1 MLQEIQGF
9 QLSPQQKYLWQLQQT
24 DSHIYQVKG
33 AVSITGNLD
42 IQLLKNAIEIVVN
55 RHEIL
60 RTYYKCLPGM
70 TIPVQII
77 AESGINWQQNYDLSN
92 YTSEAQKEKLQLLF
106 KQFSQQD
113 FNLETEKLLNL
124 SLVTLSIS
132 RYILFI
138 SLPGLSADRETLKN
152 LVREISHIYADKYD
166 DYAEIMQYADLAM
179 WQNELLS
186 AADTEAGREYWTKQD
201 FSALSALQLAIEKE
215 NVSKLEFQPQTH
227 TFSLDAYLV
236 AQIETQHQSVLANF
250 FLACWNILLWRI
262 TGQDNLV
269 IGVATNGRKYQELE
283 SSLGLLSKYLPVKC
297 ELKEDITLAT
307 LLNKL
312 NQTITKNYNHQ
323 EYFSVNTLTDV
334 AANNQILFPISF
346 EYDEIREKY
355 IFENISFAIE
365 HLAACIDNY
374 KIKLA
379 CVHRDNFIDVEIAYN
394 SHYFAV
400 EDIQRLA
407 EQFRTLIESA
417 ISHPEV
423 AISQLQILGNSE
435 IKLLS
440 QLNNTQLTYPIN
452 KCIHDLFAEQ
462 VVKTPDKVAIV
473 FAQQQLTYAELNHH
487 ANQIAH
493 HLQQLGV
500 GAEVLVGLCVER
512 SLDIVL
518 GILGILKAGGAYVP
532 LDPTYPQERLAY
544 MLQNSQPKVL
554 LTKECLIK
562 ELPAHS
568 ATVVCL
574 DADWDLI
581 AQQSRENLQ
590 QTAVAANLAYVIY
603 TSGSTGTPKGVRVT
617 HANLCHYVQAMQTAL
632 GIVATDRYLH
642 TASIAFS
649 SSVRQ
654 LMVSLTKGA
663 TVVIATSEQRK
674 DPLMLLAEIQQQQVT
689 VIDIVPSYWRNC
701 NHLLSSLQPEVRT
714 KLLDNKL
721 RLIVSASEPL
731 LSDICTQW
739 RFGWQ
744 HNAHLINMFG
754 QTETCGIVAVN
765 AIAIS
770 EASLIA
776 IAQDDQIKIVPLGR
790 PIANTQIYILDKYL
804 QPLPMRV
811 AGELYIGGL
820 GIGQGYLHRPDLT
833 AERFIPNPFSTE
845 PGTRLYKTGDLGR
858 YLPDGTVEFIGRS
871 DHQVK
876 IRGFRIELA
885 EIEAVLC
892 QHPSVREA
900 VVAAR
905 EDSGEKRL
913 VAYLVSN
920 DQSLENANFSNCRS
934 FLKERLPDYMMPSS
948 FVMLEALPLTPN
960 GKVNRQ
966 ALPAPEQVRL
976 QTHPQRTPRTPVE
989 EVIAGIW
996 AQILSVGQVNID
1008 DNFFELGGH
1017 SLLATQVVSQLH
1029 AAFQVDLPLRSLFE
1043 SPTVTALAER
1053 IEIALKAGE
1062 QLQLPPIEAVAR
1074 DGVLP
1079 LSFAQ
1084 IRLWFLEQLEPGS
1097 SAYNLSRALQLQ
1109 GVLNITALEQSLNE
1123 IIRRHEV
1130 LRTTFTSV
1138 DEQQVQVINSH
1149 CSIKIPIINLEDLST
1164 EAREVEVEK
1173 LLKQQAQQSFDL
1185 STAPLLNILLLQLAA
1200 QEYVLIFTI
1209 HHIIADGWSAGLIVR
1224 ELAALYESFCTNKPS
1239 PLSELSIQYGDFAVW
1254 QRQWLQ
1260 GEILQQQ
1267 MNYWKQQL
1275 SGSLPILEL
1284 PTDRPRT
1291 AIQTFAG
1298 RKQFFTISLTLTT
1311 ALKTLSQQE
1320 GVTLFMTLL
1329 AAFKTL
1335 LYRYTGQEDILV
1347 GSPIAN
1353 RNRRE
1358 IEELIG
1364 CFVNTIVLRTN
1375 LAGNLSFRE
1384 LLKRVREVTLG
1395 AYSHQDLPFEQLVEE
1410 LQPERNLSHTPLFQ
1424 VMFALQNAP
1433 IAELKLPGLS
1443 INVEEVDT
1451 ETSRFDLTLF
1461 LTETNQGLMGVF
1473 EYNTDLFDADTITRI
1488 QRHFQILLEG
1498 IIAHPEQDLSNLPI
1512 LTKPE
1517 LQQLLIAQNDT
1528 QTDYPSV
1535 CIHQLFEAQVE
1546 QTPDAVAVVFENQQL
1561 TYRELNQ
1568 RANQL
1573 AHYLQKLGVG
1583 AEILVGIC
1591 VERSLEMVIGILAIL
1606 KAGGAYVPL
1615 DPAYPQERF
1624 GYMLIDAQVAVLLT
1638 QKNLLE
1644 ILPAHNAHIVYLDQ
1658 DENLFLSHSIANIS
1672 SNATSE
1678 NLAYV
1683 IYTSGSTGKPKGVM
1697 NIHKGLCNRLLWM
1710 QDTYQLTSTDKV
1722 LQKTPFSFDVS
1733 VWEFFWPLLTG
1744 ANLVIAKPGGHQD
1757 SRYLVKLIAQEK
1769 ITTLHF
1775 VPSMLQVFLEETE
1788 LEKCGSIKRV
1798 ICSGEA
1804 LPFEVQQRF
1813 FERFNAEL
1821 HNLYGPTEAAID
1833 VTYWA
1838 CQPNND
1844 HKIVPIGRPIAN
1856 IQIYILD
1863 KYLQPVPIG
1872 VAGELHIGGAGLAR
1886 GYLHQPELTAQKF
1899 ISNPFHPDSSSRLY
1913 KTGDLVRY
1921 RADGTIEFLG
1931 RIDNQVKLRGFRIEL
1946 GEIESVLNQH
1956 PSVQVSVVVVRE
1968 DEPGNQ
1974 RLIAYI
1980 VPQPAQTLVIA
1991 EICQF
1996 LAEKVPNYMLPSA
2009 FVTLDKF
2016 PLTPNGKID
2025 RRALPAPET
2034 TRTNLE
2040 AVFVAPRNTIEEAI
2054 AQIWQQVLGV
2064 EQIGIN
2070 DNFFELG
2077 GHSLLATQVIS
2088 RLRKTLGVDLP
2099 LRGLFASPTVAELAT
2114 NIPQTTAKLGLNT
2127 ASIPRVSREAN
2138 LPLSFAQARLWLL
2151 EQLHPGSSTYNI
2163 SAAVR
2168 LSGYLNIKALEQ
2180 SLNEIIAR
2188 HEVLR
2193 THFSLVNGQAFQ
2205 AIPAESCANAPTL
2218 TLQLPIID
2226 LCSVA
2231 TAERAAEVERL
2242 ALVESH
2248 RTFDLTQ
2255 LPLLRCTLLHLGEN
2269 EHIVLLTM
2277 HHIVA
2282 DGWSMGVLIKELA
2295 SLYATFCAEEASLLP
2310 ELPIQY
2316 ADFAVWQR
2324 QWLQGEVL
2332 QTQLDYWQQQL
2343 NNLPILE
2350 LPTDFPRPP
2359 QRTFRGAKQ
2368 TLVLDR
2374 SLSHAL
2380 KKLST
2385 ETGVTL
2391 FMTLLASFQTLL
2403 HWYTNQDDIVVGT
2416 DVANR
2421 NQAEIESLI
2430 GFFVNQLV
2438 LRTNMTG
2445 NPSFRELLERVGDR
2459 TLSAYTHQD
2468 LPFDKLVEV
2477 LNPERDFSR
2486 SPLFQVKCILQ
2497 NAPMPPLELPGL
2509 TLSLLDIDKG
2519 VAEFDLLL
2527 ILTDTEQGLI
2537 ADLKYSTDLFKA
2549 TTASQILQNLEIL
2562 MSRVVSQPDVKLH
2575 ELKAMFGEV
2584 DKQKRLVQEQEYQKT
2599 IQQNFMNIKRRS
2611 K

>member
-1 MLQEIQGF
+1 
-9 QLSPQQKYLWQLQQT
+9 
-24 DSHIYQVKG
+24 
-33 AVSITGNLD
+33 
-42 IQLLKNAIEIVVN
+42 
-55 RHEIL
+55 
-60 RTYYKCLPGM
+60 
-70 TIPVQII
+70 
-77 AESGINWQQNYDLSN
+77 
-92 YTSEAQKEKLQLLF
+92 
-106 KQFSQQD
+106 
-113 FNLETEKLLNL
+113 
-124 SLVTLSIS
+124 
-132 RYILFI
+132 
-138 SLPGLSADRETLKN
+138 
-152 LVREISHIYADKYD
+152 
-166 DYAEIMQYADLAM
+166 
-179 WQNELLS
+179 
-186 AADTEAGREYWTKQD
+186 
-201 FSALSALQLAIEKE
+201 
-215 NVSKLEFQPQTH
+215 
-227 TFSLDAYLV
+227 
-236 AQIETQHQSVLANF
+236 
-250 FLACWNILLWRI
+250 
-262 TGQDNLV
+262 
-269 IGVATNGRKYQELE
+269 
-283 SSLGLLSKYLPVKC
+283 
-297 ELKEDITLAT
+297 
-307 LLNKL
+307 
-312 NQTITKNYNHQ
+312 
-323 EYFSVNTLTDV
+323 
-334 AANNQILFPISF
+334 
-346 EYDEIREKY
+346 
-355 IFENISFAIE
+355 
-365 HLAACIDNY
+365 
-374 KIKLA
+374 
-379 CVHRDNFIDVEIAYN
+379 
-394 SHYFAV
+394 
-400 EDIQRLA
+400 
-407 EQFRTLIESA
+407 
-417 ISHPEV
+417 
-423 AISQLQILGNSE
+423 
-435 IKLLS
+435 
-440 QLNNTQLTYPIN
+440 
-452 KCIHDLFAEQ
+452 
-462 VVKTPDKVAIV
+462 
-473 FAQQQLTYAELNHH
+473 
-487 ANQIAH
+487 
-493 HLQQLGV
+493 
-500 GAEVLVGLCVER
+500 
-512 SLDIVL
+512 
-518 GILGILKAGGAYVP
+518 
-532 LDPTYPQERLAY
+532 
-544 MLQNSQPKVL
+544 
-554 LTKECLIK
+554 
-562 ELPAHS
+562 
-568 ATVVCL
+568 
-574 DADWDLI
+574 
-581 AQQSRENLQ
+581 
-590 QTAVAANLAYVIY
+590 
-603 TSGSTGTPKGVRVT
+603 
-617 HANLCHYVQAMQTAL
+617 
-632 GIVATDRYLH
+632 
-642 TASIAFS
+642 
-649 SSVRQ
+649 
-654 LMVSLTKGA
+654 
-663 TVVIATSEQRK
+663 
-674 DPLMLLAEIQQQQVT
+674 VT

-714 KLLDNKL
+714 KLLDNQL
-721 RLIVSASEPL
+721 RLIVSASELL

-765 AIAIS
+765 AIAIG
-770 EASLIA
+770 EAGRSA

-790 PIANTQIYILDKYL
+790 PIANTQIHILDKYL
-804 QPLPMRV
+804 QPLPMGV

-900 VVAAR
+900 VVVAR

-934 FLKERLPDYMMPSS
+934 FLKERLPDYMMPST

-976 QTHPQRTPRTPVE
+976 QTHPQKTPRTPVE

-1573 AHYLQKLGVG
+1573 AYYLQKLGVG
-1583 AEILVGIC
+1583 AEVLVGIC
-1591 VERSLEMVIGILAIL
+1591 VERSLEMVIALLGII

-1615 DPAYPQERF
+1615 DPAYPQERLA
-1624 GYMLIDAQVAVLLT
+1624 GMLADSQLSVLLT
-1638 QKNLLE
+1638 QKSLLTNL
-1644 ILPAHNAHIVYLDQ
+1644 PSHDAQVVCLDVQ
-1658 DENLFLSHSIANIS
+1658 WEKIS
-1672 SNATSE
+1672 QQNTGNPINKVTPE
-1678 NLAYV
+1678 NLAYL
-1683 IYTSGSTGKPKGVM
+1683 IYTSGSTGKPKGVQITHGAVVNFLM
-1697 NIHKGLCNRLLWM
+1697 AMRQTPGLTQQDILLSV
-1710 QDTYQLTSTDKV
+1710 TTL
-1722 LQKTPFSFDVS
+1722 SFDIAALEIYLPLIVGAQTIIVS
-1733 VWEFFWPLLTG
+1733 RQAASDGMQLAKQLNSSVATVMQATPATWRMLLAAG
-1744 ANLVIAKPGGHQD
+1744 WSGNQQL
-1757 SRYLVKLIAQEK
+1757 K
-1769 ITTLHF
+1769 IL
-1775 VPSMLQVFLEETE
+1775 
-1788 LEKCGSIKRV
+1788 CG
-1798 ICSGEA
+1798 GEA
-1804 LPFEVQQRF
+1804 LDYTLAPQLQQRGK
-1813 FERFNAEL
+1813 EVW
-1821 HNLYGPTEAAID
+1821 NLYGPTETTIWSAASHVQDTIAIAEGGAFLRD
-1833 VTYWA
+1833 ATRT
-1838 CQPNND
+1838 
-1844 HKIVPIGRPIAN
+1844 PIAHPIAN
-1856 IQIYILD
+1856 TQFYILD
-1863 KYLQPVPIG
+1863 AYNQLVPIG

-2009 FVTLDKF
+2009 FVNLDKF

-2040 AVFVAPRNTIEEAI
+2040 AVYVAPRNTIEEAI

-2099 LRGLFASPTVAELAT
+2099 LRGLFTSPTVAELAT

-2282 DGWSMGVLIKELA
+2282 DAWSMGVLIKELA

-2421 NQAEIESLI
+2421 NQAEIEPLI

-2438 LRTNMTG
+2438 LRTNMTE

-2599 IQQNFMNIKRRS
+2599 LQQNFMNIKRRS

>member
-1 MLQEIQGF
+1 MLEEIQGF

-24 DSHIYQVKG
+24 DSQIYQVKA
-33 AVSITGNLD
+33 AVSIAGNLD
-42 IQLLKNAIEIVVN
+42 IQLLNNAIETVVN

-77 AESGINWQQNYDLSN
+77 TDSAEIAWQQNYDLSN

-106 KQFSQQD
+106 QEFSQQD
-113 FNLETEKLLNL
+113 FNLETGASLHL
-124 SLVTLSIS
+124 SLITLSDS

-152 LVREISHIYADKYD
+152 LIREISYIYADKFD
-166 DYAEIMQYADLAM
+166 NDPEIMQYADLAM

-186 AADTEAGREYWTKQD
+186 ATDTETGREYWNKQD
-201 FSALSALQLAIEKE
+201 FSALSALHLPIEKE
-215 NVSKLEFQPQTH
+215 NISELGFQPQTH
-227 TFSLDAYLV
+227 TFRLDAYLV
-236 AQIETQHQSVLANF
+236 AQLKKQHQSALANF

-297 ELKEDITLAT
+297 ELPEDITLSS
-307 LLNKL
+307 LLNEL
-312 NQTITKNYNHQ
+312 NQAISKSYNYQ
-323 EYFSVNTLTDV
+323 EYFSVNTLKDV
-334 AANNQILFPISF
+334 AVNNQFLFPISF
-346 EYDEIREKY
+346 EYDEIRDKY
-355 IFENISFAIE
+355 DFGDISFAIE
-365 HLAACIDNY
+365 HLEACLDNY

-379 CVHRDNFIDVEIAYN
+379 CVRRENFIDIEIAYN
-394 SHYFAV
+394 IHYFATA
-400 EDIQRLA
+400 DIQHLA
-407 EQFRTLIESA
+407 KQLQTLIESA
-417 ISHPEV
+417 ISQSEV
-423 AISQLQILGNSE
+423 AISRLQILSNSE

-440 QLNNTQLTYPIN
+440 ELNNTQLTYPVN
-452 KCIHDLFAEQ
+452 KCIHHLFAEQ
-462 VVKTPDKVAIV
+462 VAKTPDKIALV
-473 FAQQQLTYAELNHH
+473 FAGQQLTYTELNHR

-493 HLQQLGV
+493 YLQQLGV

-512 SLDIVL
+512 SLDMVL

-562 ELPAHS
+562 ELPAHT
-568 ATVVCL
+568 ATVVYL
-574 DADWDLI
+574 DAESDLI

-590 QTAVAANLAYVIY
+590 QTTIAANLAYIIY

-632 GIVATDRYLH
+632 GIVPADRYLH

-654 LMVSLTKGA
+654 LIVPLTKGA
-663 TVVIATSEQRK
+663 TVVIATSEQRQ

-744 HNAHLINMFG
+744 HKASLINMFG

-765 AIAIS
+765 PIAMG
-770 EASLIA
+770 E
-776 IAQDDQIKIVPLGR
+776 DEPIKIVPLGR

-804 QPLPMRV
+804 QPVPLGV

-833 AERFIPNPFSTE
+833 AERFIPNPFSPE

-858 YLPDGTVEFIGRS
+858 YLPDGRVEFIGRS

-900 VVAAR
+900 VVIAR
-905 EDSGEKRL
+905 EDVGEKRL

-920 DQSLENANFSNCRS
+920 DQSLENSNFSNCRS
-934 FLKERLPDYMMPSS
+934 FLQERLPDYMLPSS
-948 FVMLEALPLTPN
+948 FVMLAALPLTPN

-976 QTHPQRTPRTPVE
+976 QTHPQKAPRTPIE

-996 AQILSVGQVNID
+996 AQILSVVQVNID

-1017 SLLATQVVSQLH
+1017 SLLATQIVSQLRT
-1029 AAFQVDLPLRSLFE
+1029 AFSVDLPLRSLFE

-1062 QLQLPPIEAVAR
+1062 QLQLPPIERVAR
-1074 DGVLP
+1074 EEILP

-1084 IRLWFLEQLEPGS
+1084 TRLWFLEQLELGS
-1097 SAYNLSRALQLQ
+1097 STYNLSRALKFQ
-1109 GVLNITALEQSLNE
+1109 GSLNITALEQSLNE
-1123 IIRRHEV
+1123 IIRRHEI
-1130 LRTTFTSV
+1130 LRTTFICI
-1138 DEQQVQVINSH
+1138 DEQPFQEINAN
-1149 CSIKIPIINLEDLST
+1149 CSIKIPVINLEDLSA
-1164 EAREVEVEK
+1164 EAREAEVQK
-1173 LLKQQAQQSFDL
+1173 VIRQQTQQSFNL
-1185 STAPLLNILLLQLAA
+1185 SQFPLFNTLLLQLNL

-1209 HHIIADGWSAGLIVR
+1209 HHIIADGWSAGVIVR
-1224 ELAALYESFCTNKPS
+1224 ELAALYESFSTGKPAT
-1239 PLSELSIQYGDFAVW
+1239 LTELSIQYGDFAVW

-1267 MNYWKQQL
+1267 MNYWKRQL
-1275 SGSLPILEL
+1275 SGSLPVLEL

-1298 RKQFFTISLTLTT
+1298 NKQFFTITPTLTT

-1329 AAFKTL
+1329 AAFQTL
-1335 LYRYTGQEDILV
+1335 LYRYTGQSDILV

-1364 CFVNTIVLRTN
+1364 FFVNTIVLRTN

-1384 LLKRVREVTLG
+1384 LLKQVREVTLG

-1424 VMFALQNAP
+1424 VMLALQNAP
-1433 IAELKLPGLS
+1433 MTELKLPGLS
-1443 INVEEVDT
+1443 INIEEVDT
-1451 ETSRFDLTLF
+1451 EKSQFDLTLF
-1461 LTETNQGLMGVF
+1461 LKETHQGLMGVF
-1473 EYNTDLFDADTITRI
+1473 EYNSDLFDADTITRI
-1488 QRHFQILLEG
+1488 QGHFQTLLAG
-1498 IIAHPEQDLSNLPI
+1498 IIANPEQNLASLPI
-1512 LTKPE
+1512 LAPPE
-1517 LQQLLIAQNDT
+1517 IQQLLATQNHT
-1528 QTDYPSV
+1528 QTDYPFV
-1535 CIHQLFEAQVE
+1535 CIHQLFAAQVE
-1546 QTPDAVAVVFENQQL
+1546 QTPDAIAVVFENQQL

-1568 RANQL
+1568 KANQL

-1583 AEILVGIC
+1583 AEVLVGIC
-1591 VERSLEMVIGILAIL
+1591 VERSLEMVIALLGIL
-1606 KAGGAYVPL
+1606 KAGGAYLPL
-1615 DPAYPQERF
+1615 DPAYPSERL
-1624 GYMLIDAQVAVLLT
+1624 GYMLADSQLAVLLT
-1638 QKNLLE
+1638 QKSLLANL
-1644 ILPAHNAHIVYLDQ
+1644 PPHDAQVVCLD
-1658 DENLFLSHSIANIS
+1658 DEWERISQENIS
-1672 SNATSE
+1672 NHTHKLTPE
-1678 NLAYV
+1678 NLAYL
-1683 IYTSGSTGKPKGVM
+1683 IYTSGSTGKPKGVQITHGGVVNFLTAM
-1697 NIHKGLCNRLLWM
+1697 RQKPGLTPQDILLSV
-1710 QDTYQLTSTDKV
+1710 TTL
-1722 LQKTPFSFDVS
+1722 SFD
-1733 VWEFFWPLLTG
+1733 
-1744 ANLVIAKPGGHQD
+1744 IAALEIFLP
-1757 SRYLVKLIAQEK
+1757 LIAGAQTVIISRQVASDGIQLSEQLMATDATVMQATPATWRMLLAAAWRGNQQLK
-1769 ITTLHF
+1769 IL
-1775 VPSMLQVFLEETE
+1775 
-1788 LEKCGSIKRV
+1788 CG
-1798 ICSGEA
+1798 GEA
-1804 LPFEVQQRF
+1804 LDENLAQQLQQRGK
-1813 FERFNAEL
+1813 EVW
-1821 HNLYGPTEAAID
+1821 NLYGPTETTIWSAASLVQDTI
-1833 VTYWA
+1833 A
-1838 CQPNND
+1838 IA
-1844 HKIVPIGRPIAN
+1844 HPIAN
-1856 IQIYILD
+1856 TQFYILD
-1863 KYLQPVPIG
+1863 AFNQLVPIG

-1899 ISNPFHPDSSSRLY
+1899 ISNPFNLDSAARLY
-1913 KTGDLVRY
+1913 KTGDLVRC
-1921 RADGTIEFLG
+1921 RANGTIEFLG
-1931 RIDNQVKLRGFRIEL
+1931 RIDNQVKLRGFRIES
-1946 GEIESVLNQH
+1946 GEIEAILNQH

-1974 RLIAYI
+1974 RLVAYI
-1980 VPQPAQTLVIA
+1980 VSQPAQTLVIT
-1991 EICQF
+1991 ELRRF
-1996 LAEKVPNYMLPSA
+1996 LAEKVPNYMLPAA
-2009 FVTLDKF
+2009 FVTLEKL

-2034 TRTNLE
+2034 TRTN
-2040 AVFVAPRNTIEEAI
+2040 FVAPRNTIEEAI
-2054 AQIWQQVLGV
+2054 AQIWQQVLGIAQV
-2064 EQIGIN
+2064 GIN

-2088 RLRKTLGVDLP
+2088 RLRKTLGVN
-2099 LRGLFASPTVAELAT
+2099 LRLRALFASPTVAELAT
-2114 NIPQTTAKLGLNT
+2114 KIPQTTAKLGLNT
-2127 ASIPRVSREAN
+2127 ASIPRVSREGN
-2138 LPLSFAQARLWLL
+2138 LPLSFAQTRLWLL

-2163 SAAVR
+2163 SAAVK
-2168 LSGYLNIKALEQ
+2168 LSGCLNITALAQ

-2193 THFSLVNGQAFQ
+2193 TQFLLVNGQAFQ
-2205 AIPAESCANAPTL
+2205 AIPAESCANAPSL
-2218 TLQLPIID
+2218 TLHLPIIN
-2226 LCSVA
+2226 LCNIP

-2255 LPLLRCTLLHLGEN
+2255 LPLLRCTLLHLDEN
-2269 EHIVLLTM
+2269 EHIALLTI

-2295 SLYATFCAEEASLLP
+2295 TLYAAFCAGETSPLP

-2359 QRTFRGAKQ
+2359 QRSFRGAKQ
-2368 TLVLDR
+2368 TLVFNYN
-2374 SLSHAL
+2374 LSQAL
-2380 KKLST
+2380 KKLSR
-2385 ETGVTL
+2385 EAGVTL
-2391 FMTLLASFQTLL
+2391 FMTVLAGFQTLL
-2403 HWYTNQDDIVVGT
+2403 HCYTNQDDIVVGT

-2421 NQAEIESLI
+2421 NQAEVETLI

-2438 LRTNMTG
+2438 LRTDMTG

-2509 TLSLLDIDKG
+2509 TLNLLDIDKEI
-2519 VAEFDLLL
+2519 AEFDLLL
-2527 ILTDTEQGLI
+2527 IVTDTEQGLI

-2549 TTASQILQNLEIL
+2549 ATISQILQNLEIL

-2575 ELKAMFGEV
+2575 DLKAMLLETN
-2584 DKQKRLVQEQEYQKT
+2584 KQQRVVQEQEYQKSL
-2599 IQQNFMNIKRRS
+2599 QQNFLNIKRRS

>member
-1 MLQEIQGF
+1 MFQEIQGF
-9 QLSPQQKYLWQLQQT
+9 QLSPQQKYLWQMQQS
-24 DSHIYQVKG
+24 DSRLYQVKA
-33 AVSITGNLD
+33 AVSIIGNLN
-42 IQLLKNAIEIVVN
+42 IQLLRNTVEKVVS

-60 RTYYKCLPGM
+60 RTCYQCLPGM
-70 TIPVQII
+70 TIPVQVIT
-77 AESGINWQQNYDLSN
+77 ESGLSWKQNYDLGN
-92 YTSEAQKEKLQLLF
+92 YTKEEQEEKLQEF
-106 KQFSQQD
+106 FQQFGQQD
-113 FNLETEKLLNL
+113 FNIGTGAVFHL
-124 SLVTLSIS
+124 SLVTLSS
-132 RYILFI
+132 SKYILFI

-152 LVREISHIYADKYD
+152 LVREISHTYADKYD
-166 DYAEIMQYADLAM
+166 NDEEIMQYADLAM

-186 AADTEAGREYWTKQD
+186 AADTETGREYWTKQD
-201 FSALSALQLAIEKE
+201 FSALQALQLPIEKE
-215 NVSKLEFQPQTH
+215 NVAKLVFEPKTH
-227 TFSLDAYLV
+227 TFKLDAHFV
-236 AQIETQHQSVLANF
+236 SQVETQHQSSLANF

-269 IGVATNGRKYQELE
+269 LGVSTNGRKYQELE
-283 SSLGLLSKYLPVKC
+283 SSLGLLSKYVPLKC
-297 ELKEDITLAT
+297 ELKEDVNLSF
-307 LLNKL
+307 LLDEL
-312 NQTITKNYNHQ
+312 NQAVTKNYNYQ
-323 EYFSVNTLTDV
+323 EYFSVKILTDIT
-334 AANNQILFPISF
+334 ANQQILFPICF
-346 EYDEIREKY
+346 DYDEIIETY
-355 IFENISFAIE
+355 NFEDISFSIE
-365 HLAACIDNY
+365 QLDACIDNY

-379 CVHRDNFIDVEIAYN
+379 CIRRENLIALEIAYN
-394 SHYFAV
+394 SSYFSAV
-400 EDIQRLA
+400 DIQSLA
-407 EQFRTLIESA
+407 ERLQTLIESA
-417 ISHPEV
+417 ISYPE
-423 AISQLQILGNSE
+423 APISQLRIVGDRE
-435 IKLLS
+435 INLLS
-440 QLNNTQLTYPIN
+440 QLNNTKLIYPVN
-452 KCIHDLFAEQ
+452 KCIHHLFEEQ
-462 VVKTPDKVAIV
+462 AAKTPDKVAIA
-473 FAQQQLTYAELNHH
+473 FAGQQFTYRELNNR

-512 SLDIVL
+512 SLDFVL

-554 LTKECLIK
+554 LTKEFLIK
-562 ELPAHS
+562 ELPEHS
-568 ATVVCL
+568 AEVVCL
-574 DADWDLI
+574 DTDGDLI
-581 AQQSRENLQ
+581 AQQPIENLD
-590 QTAVAANLAYVIY
+590 QTAIAANLAYIIY

-632 GIVATDRYLH
+632 GIVEEDKYLH

-654 LMVSLTKGA
+654 LIVPLTKGA

-674 DPLMLLAEIQQQQVT
+674 DPLMLFAEIKQQQVT

-701 NHLLSSLQPEVRT
+701 NHLLNSLKPEVRT
-714 KLLDNKL
+714 TLLDNKL

-739 RFGWQ
+739 RFGFQ
-744 HNAHLINMFG
+744 HTASLINMFG

-765 AIAIS
+765 P
-770 EASLIA
+770 IA
-776 IAQDDQIKIVPLGR
+776 IAEGGASLRNATRTPIAQNEPIKIVPLGR
-790 PIANTQIYILDKYL
+790 PIANTQIYILDKHL
-804 QPLPMRV
+804 QPVPMGV
-811 AGELYIGGL
+811 SGELYIGGL

-858 YLPDGTVEFIGRS
+858 YLPDGKVEFIGRS

-900 VVAAR
+900 VVVAR
-905 EDSGEKRL
+905 EDAGEKRL

-920 DQSLENANFSNCRS
+920 DRGLENSNFSNCRS
-934 FLKERLPDYMMPSS
+934 FLKERLPDYMLPSS

-976 QTHPQRTPRTPVE
+976 QTHPLKTPSTPVE
-989 EVIAGIW
+989 EVIAGTW
-996 AQILSVGQVNID
+996 AQILSVEQVNID

-1017 SLLATQVVSQLH
+1017 SLLATQVVSQLR
-1029 AAFQVDLPLRSLFE
+1029 AAFSIDLSLRSLFE
-1043 SPTVTALAER
+1043 YPTVTALAEH

-1062 QLQLPPIEAVAR
+1062 KLQLPPIEQVAR
-1074 DGVLP
+1074 DGELP

-1097 SAYNLSRALQLQ
+1097 STYNLSRALKLQ
-1109 GVLNITALEQSLNE
+1109 GALNITALEESLTE
-1123 IIRRHEV
+1123 IIRRHEI
-1130 LRTTFTSV
+1130 LRTTFTCV
-1138 DEQQVQVINSH
+1138 DEQPTQVINSN
-1149 CSIKIPIINLEDLST
+1149 CSIKIPIINLEDLS
-1164 EAREVEVEK
+1164 VEVREAEVKK
-1173 LLKQQAQQSFDL
+1173 LLKQEAQKSFDL
-1185 STAPLLNILLLQLAA
+1185 SKNPLFHTLLLQLAA

-1209 HHIIADGWSAGLIVR
+1209 HHIIADGWSAGVIVR
-1224 ELAALYESFCTNKPS
+1224 ELAALYESFCTGKPS
-1239 PLSELSIQYGDFAVW
+1239 PLPELSIQYGDFAIW

-1260 GEILQQQ
+1260 GKILQQQ
-1267 MNYWKQQL
+1267 INYWKQQL
-1275 SGSLPILEL
+1275 GGSLPVLEL

-1298 RKQFFTISLTLTT
+1298 RKQFFTISPTLTT

-1329 AAFKTL
+1329 AAFQTL

-1353 RNRRE
+1353 RNRAE

-1364 CFVNTIVLRTN
+1364 FFVNTIVLRTN
-1375 LAGNLSFRE
+1375 LAGNLSFRD

-1410 LQPERNLSHTPLFQ
+1410 LQPERNFSHTPLFQ

-1433 IAELKLPGLS
+1433 MAELKLPGLS

-1461 LTETNQGLMGVF
+1461 LTENHQGLMGIF
-1473 EYNTDLFDADTITRI
+1473 EYNSDLFDADTITRI
-1488 QRHFQILLEG
+1488 QGHFQTLLEA
-1498 IIAHPEQDLSNLPI
+1498 IIANPEQDLSNLPI

-1517 LQQLLIAQNDT
+1517 LQQLLIGQNDT
-1528 QTDYPSV
+1528 QIDYPSV

-1546 QTPDAVAVVFENQQL
+1546 QTPNAVAVVFEDEQL

-1573 AHYLQKLGVG
+1573 ANYLQNLGVG
-1583 AEILVGIC
+1583 AEVLVGIC
-1591 VERSLEMVIGILAIL
+1591 VERSLEMIVALLGIL

-1615 DPAYPQERF
+1615 DPAYPQERL
-1624 GYMLIDAQVAVLLT
+1624 GYMLADSQLAVLLT
-1638 QKNLLE
+1638 QKSLLANL
-1644 ILPAHNAHIVYLDQ
+1644 PSHNAQVVCLDEEWERISQ
-1658 DENLFLSHSIANIS
+1658 QNTSNLTHKL
-1672 SNATSE
+1672 TPE
-1678 NLAYV
+1678 NLAYL
-1683 IYTSGSTGKPKGVM
+1683 IYTSGSTGKPKGVQISHGAVINFLTAM
-1697 NIHKGLCNRLLWM
+1697 RQKPGLTQQDILLSV
-1710 QDTYQLTSTDKV
+1710 TTL
-1722 LQKTPFSFDVS
+1722 SFDIAALEIYLPLIVGAQTIIVS
-1733 VWEFFWPLLTG
+1733 RQVASDGIELAKLLTASG
-1744 ANLVIAKPGGHQD
+1744 ATVMQATPATWRMLLAAGWRGNQQL
-1757 SRYLVKLIAQEK
+1757 K
-1769 ITTLHF
+1769 IL
-1775 VPSMLQVFLEETE
+1775 
-1788 LEKCGSIKRV
+1788 CG
-1798 ICSGEA
+1798 GEA
-1804 LPFEVQQRF
+1804 LDYTLAQQLQQRGK
-1813 FERFNAEL
+1813 EVW
-1821 HNLYGPTEAAID
+1821 NLYGPTETTIWSAVYPVKNNVAI
-1833 VTYWA
+1833 A
-1838 CQPNND
+1838 
-1844 HKIVPIGRPIAN
+1844 HPIAN
-1856 IQIYILD
+1856 TQFYILD
-1863 KYLQPVPIG
+1863 ASNQLVPMG

-1899 ISNPFHPDSSSRLY
+1899 ISNPFNLDSASRLY

-1946 GEIESVLNQH
+1946 GEIEAVLNQH
-1956 PSVQVSVVVVRE
+1956 PSVQISMVVVRE

-1980 VPQPAQTLVIA
+1980 VPQPAQTLAIA
-1991 EICQF
+1991 EIRHL
-1996 LAEKVPNYMLPSA
+1996 LAEKVPNYMLPAA
-2009 FVTLDKF
+2009 FVTLDKL

-2025 RRALPAPET
+2025 RRALPTPDT

-2040 AVFVAPRNTIEEAI
+2040 VVFVAPRNTIEEAI
-2054 AQIWQQVLGV
+2054 AKIWQQVLGAAQV
-2064 EQIGIN
+2064 GVN

-2088 RLRKTLGVDLP
+2088 RLRKTLAIDLP
-2099 LRGLFASPTVAELAT
+2099 LRALFAYPTVAELAT
-2114 NIPQTTAKLGLNT
+2114 TIQKTTTPKLGLNA

-2138 LPLSFAQARLWLL
+2138 LPLSFAQTRLWLL

-2168 LSGYLNIKALEQ
+2168 LSGDLNITALEQ

-2193 THFSLVNGQAFQ
+2193 TQFSLVNGQAFQ
-2205 AIPAESCANAPTL
+2205 AIAPTL
-2218 TLQLPIID
+2218 TVQLPIID
-2226 LCSVA
+2226 LCNV
-2231 TAERAAEVERL
+2231 RAAEVERL
-2242 ALVESH
+2242 AIIESH

-2255 LPLLRCTLLHLGEN
+2255 LPLLRCTLLRLGEN
-2269 EHIVLLTM
+2269 EHIALLTI

-2295 SLYATFCAEEASLLP
+2295 TLYAAFCAGETSPLP

-2316 ADFAVWQR
+2316 ADFALWQR
-2324 QWLQGEVL
+2324 QWFQDEVL

-2343 NNLPILE
+2343 KNLPILE
-2350 LPTDFPRPP
+2350 LPTDFSRPP

-2368 TLVLDR
+2368 TLVFDR
-2374 SLSHAL
+2374 SLSQAL
-2380 KKLST
+2380 KKLSS

-2391 FMTLLASFQTLL
+2391 FMTLLAGFQTLL

-2421 NQAEIESLI
+2421 NQAEIEPLI

-2438 LRTNMTG
+2438 LRTDMTG
-2445 NPSFRELLERVGDR
+2445 NPSFQELLERVCDR
-2459 TLSAYTHQD
+2459 TLSAYTYQD
-2468 LPFDKLVEV
+2468 LPFDKLVET
-2477 LNPERDFSR
+2477 LNPERDLSR

-2519 VAEFDLLL
+2519 VAEFDLILV
-2527 ILTDTEQGLI
+2527 LTDTEQGLI

-2549 TTASQILQNLEIL
+2549 ATVSRLLKNLEIVL
-2562 MSRVVSQPDVKLH
+2562 HTVVKQPNIPLQEIKTVL
-2575 ELKAMFGEV
+2575 EV
-2584 DKQKRLVQEQEYQKT
+2584 ANQQQRQAQAQEYQNTLEQK
-2599 IQQNFMNIKRRS
+2599 FMKVKRKSIIS
-2611 K
+2611 KESSSAE